1 MPIIEFDNVMPEV
14 DKAAFIAPNA
24 TIIGRVRLEAGA
36 NVWFGAV
43 LRGDVNEII
52 IGPRVS
58 VQDNAVIHVNRRH
71 STVVEAD
78 VVVGHGAIMEGCR
91 IEPGALIGMNATVL
105 DGATVGTG
113 AVIAA
118 GSVVRENQVI
128 PRGMLAAGVPAKV
141 KGPVSEAAQ
150 AHALQAAA
158 NYQRVSEKY
167 RAMGIES
174 QS

>member
-1 MPIIEFDNVMPEV
+1 MPIIEFDSIRPET
-14 DKAAFIAPNA
+14 DQAAFIAPNA
-24 TIIGRVRLEAGA
+24 TVIGRVRLAEGS

-43 LRGDVNEII
+43 LRGDVNEIT

-71 STVVEAD
+71 PTIVEAD

-105 DGATVGTG
+105 DGAVVGAG

-128 PRGMLAAGVPAKV
+128 PPGMLAAGVPAKV

-158 NYQRVSEKY
+158 SYQRVSEKY
-167 RAMGIES
+167 RAMELGDEA
-174 QS
+174 